1 MRKNLK
7 IKSTYHLFGHIHSA
21 YGIEKSNDTIFIN
34 AGLINEMNELVKTG
48 VKQKQINLTTFNCK
62 IIFQNMRNLKMKTV
76 NESPDLVKVGSNQ
89 TPASQFPKDQI
100 LDIIDNAK
108 GFEKGKSIDT
118 LRQIVENYSKKEY
131 STKLGAFSEE
141 IGSIGETAYQRAILS
156 EKTQLHSLGEIV
168 WNDLELPV
176 VFNESSRRNCVDL
189 VGILNNE
196 TPVLCELKFAPKEDN
211 LKAVNSGS
219 PIYAAIELLI
229 YYYLIK
235 ENYEELDKKE
245 VFHKNGKPFKWKDF
259 NHDPILI
266 VGANKSYW
274 DVWKNQYEERKIDLE
289 SWRNSLPLSIR
300 FFSSADF
307 DFKNQ
312 KEIEGAEGKYTPSI
326 SGKTEWKEEFTKKT
340 QG

>member
-1 MRKNLK
+1 MTKLVSIKNTERLYLTTHETRQRIINYLTKKIMRKLK
-7 IKSTYHLFGHIHSA
+7 VNTVKESSDLIKV
-21 YGIEKSNDTIFIN
+21 D
-34 AGLINEMNELVKTG
+34 
-48 VKQKQINLTTFNCK
+48 
-62 IIFQNMRNLKMKTV
+62 
-76 NESPDLVKVGSNQ
+76 PNQ
-89 TPASQFPKDQI
+89 TPASQFPKDKI
-100 LDIIDNAK
+100 LDIIDNVK
-108 GFEKGKSIDT
+108 VFERGSIET
-118 LRQIVENYSKKEY
+118 LRQIVQNYSKKEY
-131 STKLGAFSEE
+131 STNLGTFSEE

-156 EKTQLHSLGEIV
+156 EKTQIHSLGEIV

-189 VGILNNE
+189 VGTLNNE

-211 LKAVNSGS
+211 LKAIYSGS

-235 ENYEELDKKE
+235 ENHEELDKKK
-245 VFHKNGKPFKWKDF
+245 VFHKNGKPFKWNDF
-259 NHDPILI
+259 NHNPMLI

-289 SWRNSLPLSIR
+289 SWRNSLPLNIR

-312 KEIEGAEGKYTPSI
+312 KEIEGAEGKYAPSI
-326 SGKTEWKEEFTKKT
+326 SGKTEWKEEFAKKT
-340 QG
+340 RG